1 MFSSLAAEF
10 ILLSAR
16 QVAAIL
22 SARQVAATLERILQ
36 ETT

>member
-16 QVAAIL
+16 QVAAN
-22 SARQVAATLERILQ
+22 LEHILQ
-36 ETT
+36 AVA

>member
-16 QVAAIL
+16 QVAGGSGL
-22 SARQVAATLERILQ
+22 GTNPARNGLIAG
-36 ETT
+36 

>member
-16 QVAAIL
+16 QVAA
-22 SARQVAATLERILQ
+22 TLERILQ

>member
-16 QVAAIL
+16 QVAT
-22 SARQVAATLERILQ
+22 TLERILQ
-36 ETT
+36 KVA